1 MKGLERKRG
10 HKSRIHTQLP
20 HHSIGT
26 RMSSLSS
33 GASAWTPEHILLAPK
48 YSEQRRKE
56 QEEKEREES

>member
-33 GASAWTPEHILLAPK
+33 GASAWTPEHI
-48 YSEQRRKE
+48 
-56 QEEKEREES
+56 